1 MQPGEIITDRQ
12 SETLATVYREKKSPK
27 KLCVT
32 DINKEQS
39 RYKRWRGALQ
49 GGEASQIAKK
59 KAVTVLDYNKYM
71 GGISQSDRMLYF
83 YLDERKTIRYWKI
96 VIFNLLSRML
106 LNVHVLYKENSAE
119 KIINSRYKFNISVI
133 EVLSKEQ
140 LDNKNDT
147 EAAAKA
153 GV

>member
-1 MQPGEIITDRQ
+1 MKGCTTRWRSITD
-12 SETLATVYREKKSPK
+12 
-27 KLCVT
+27 C
-32 DINKEQS
+32 
-39 RYKRWRGALQ
+39 
-49 GGEASQIAKK
+49 KK

-96 VIFNLLSRML
+96 VTFNLLSRML